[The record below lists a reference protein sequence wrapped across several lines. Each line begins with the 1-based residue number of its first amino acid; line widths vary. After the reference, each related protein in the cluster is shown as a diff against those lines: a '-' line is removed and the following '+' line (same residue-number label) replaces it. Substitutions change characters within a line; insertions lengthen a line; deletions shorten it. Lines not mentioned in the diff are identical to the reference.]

1 MALRKTAY
9 TTSFKFAL
17 SLALA
22 AAPAVQAGTIYD
34 LWDFD
39 HRQGLAG
46 LEGWSLAIQTSTGS
60 GTYQFNFNTGS
71 RRQLAVSADGS
82 EWKIQ
87 AGLNNQA
94 VGSTGLYSLD
104 LTYADVN
111 VSIDGA
117 AVNRGSSSTRT
128 AEGGMPTASGS
139 RGIHQIGS
147 LSGPDGEL
155 FPIAIAD
162 DPGASLKLTRTA
174 NGGFD
179 GESSLLICADAAC
192 TSVMENSSAKLAF
205 SATGAGA
212 GSGGA
217 NNSGSELVMISSL
230 TAASVDAPEP
240 TTYIMLGAGLV
251 LLSFVKRKTTVKA

>member
-117 AVNRGSSSTRT
+117 AVNRGSSSGSSNRT
-128 AEGGMPTASGS
+128 GEGGMPTASGS

-147 LSGPDGEL
+147 LTGPDGEL

-192 TSVMENSSAKLAF
+192 TSVMEHSSAKLAF
-205 SATGAGA
+205 RATGTDGTGAG
-212 GSGGA
+212 
-217 NNSGSELVMISSL
+217 SGSELVMISSL